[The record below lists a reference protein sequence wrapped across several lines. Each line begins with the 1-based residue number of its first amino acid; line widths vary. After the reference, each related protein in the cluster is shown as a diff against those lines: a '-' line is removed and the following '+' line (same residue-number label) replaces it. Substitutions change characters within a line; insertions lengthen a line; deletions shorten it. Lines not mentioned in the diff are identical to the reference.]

1 MSQPHFYEGPR
12 YSAAIEGMHPQK
24 DEHQTFFD
32 VEPVSHDRTLAKV
45 LCIFNDFAASILCC
59 SLDCFAGS

>member
-1 MSQPHFYEGPR
+1 MMSQPHFYEGPR
-12 YSAAIEGMHPQK
+12 YSAAIEGMHPRK

-45 LCIFNDFAASILCC
+45 LCTSLASILLC
-59 SLDCFAGS
+59 SLDCFTAS

>member
-32 VEPVSHDRTLAKV
+32 VEPVSHDRTFTNVLYVFSGITSAKRSV
-45 LCIFNDFAASILCC
+45 MFL
-59 SLDCFAGS
+59 

>member
-12 YSAAIEGMHPQK
+12 YSAAIEGMHPRK

-32 VEPVSHDRTLAKV
+32 VEPVSDNRTLTDILRA
-45 LCIFNDFAASILCC
+45 FNGFAASLLWR
-59 SLDCFAGS
+59 SLDGFPAS